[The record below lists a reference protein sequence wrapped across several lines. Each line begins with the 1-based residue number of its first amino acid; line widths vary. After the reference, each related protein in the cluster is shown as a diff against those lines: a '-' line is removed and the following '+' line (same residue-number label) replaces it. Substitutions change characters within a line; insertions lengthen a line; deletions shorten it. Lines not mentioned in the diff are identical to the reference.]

1 MTDDKWVD
9 KPLTP
14 EELVRG
20 SPEHQAYLRNLF
32 KDHRAFWETLLTPE
46 ALAEYNREMQ
56 ESTHEGITPP
66 WEE

>member
-1 MTDDKWVD
+1 MDDDTWVD

-20 SPEHQAYLRNLF
+20 SPEEVRRLRQHF
-32 KDHRAFWETLLTPE
+32 KDHREFWDHLASPEGQKEFNDELLNE
-46 ALAEYNREMQ
+46 
-56 ESTHEGITPP
+56 THESITPP